1 MKRGAQ
7 MNVSHDLVEKDGSHH
22 VACDL
27 MVGTQQVAVSDTAA
41 RDPLY
46 LFACHLEWRDR
57 ANLAA
62 YQELMAALDDTDES
76 VRSVAEALIHRLS
89 PRPLEVDSVLK

>member
-1 MKRGAQ
+1 
-7 MNVSHDLVEKDGSHH
+7 MNVSHDLVEKDRSRP

-27 MVGTQQVAVSDTAA
+27 MAETQQVAVSNIAA
-41 RDPLY
+41 SRDPLY

-89 PRPLEVDSVLK
+89 PRPLEGDSVLK